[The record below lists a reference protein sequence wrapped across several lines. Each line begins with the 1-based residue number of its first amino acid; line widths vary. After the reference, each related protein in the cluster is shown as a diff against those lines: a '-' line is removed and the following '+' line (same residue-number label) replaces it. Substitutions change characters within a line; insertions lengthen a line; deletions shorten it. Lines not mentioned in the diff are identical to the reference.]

1 MSARTL
7 SPPLS
12 LGSASDVLVPLRC
25 IVGGPTVRFA
35 EDVSG
40 PYWHLPNVPYAT
52 VDSTDNAT
60 VWVEAARVTEEFK
73 LECRLATDGEP
84 ATQEV
89 MFNQGVCVCVCV
101 CARARVYSQPA
112 TAASCVYAYYKQ
124 HSL

>member
-1 MSARTL
+1 M
-7 SPPLS
+7 
-12 LGSASDVLVPLRC
+12 
-25 IVGGPTVRFA
+25 RFDA
-35 EDVSG
+35 DVSG
-40 PYWHLPNVPYAT
+40 PYWHLPDVPYAT

-101 CARARVYSQPA
+101 CVCARARACIQPA
-112 TAASCVYAYYKQ
+112 CNSSFMCICILQTA
-124 HSL
+124 